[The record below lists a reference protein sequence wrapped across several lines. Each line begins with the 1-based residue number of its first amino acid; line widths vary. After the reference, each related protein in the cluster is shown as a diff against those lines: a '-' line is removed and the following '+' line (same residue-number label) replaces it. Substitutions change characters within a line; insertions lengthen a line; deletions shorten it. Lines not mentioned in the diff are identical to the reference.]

1 MEIDWIEL
9 SPDDRLAVDFYF
21 YHHRVGNDPTAS
33 ALNDIVEERIRQLEI
48 KRVRGVIRDTVNR
61 KDGIELLMA
70 AAALKIPLK
79 RLEK

>member
-21 YHHRVGNDPTAS
+21 YRSRVGNDPTAS
-33 ALNDIVEERIRQLEI
+33 ALNDIVEKKIAELER

-61 KDGIELLMA
+61 KDGIELLKA
-70 AAALKIPLK
+70 AAALKIPLE